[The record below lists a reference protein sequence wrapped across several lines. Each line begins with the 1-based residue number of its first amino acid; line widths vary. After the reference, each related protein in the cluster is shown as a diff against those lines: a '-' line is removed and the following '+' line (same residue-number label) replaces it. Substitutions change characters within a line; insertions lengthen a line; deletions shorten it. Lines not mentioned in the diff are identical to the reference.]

1 MNYIAVTVDRC
12 SPLKGVVEPLTGGG
26 ELIFLLYHVA

>member
-12 SPLKGVVEPLTGGG
+12 SPLKGVVEPLTGG